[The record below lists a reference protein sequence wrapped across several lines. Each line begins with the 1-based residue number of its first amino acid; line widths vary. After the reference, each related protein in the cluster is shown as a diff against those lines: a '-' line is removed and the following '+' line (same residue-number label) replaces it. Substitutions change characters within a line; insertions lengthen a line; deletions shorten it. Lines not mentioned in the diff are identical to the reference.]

1 MDKNFTG
8 CLEDTRTADAKLKDW
23 QKDVALS
30 ILIKWE
36 EKEFGSFRTFGIRN
50 QNGGGTCVMQTCDL
64 ICGIENFLEEG
75 KFIETVLGMKS
86 LKWRKYKSK
95 EGETLLELYEL
106 DDYVNVP
113 TAYNH
118 VAFTTDDI
126 KKIENEFKFFGV
138 PYVISKDTSGT
149 HMVMFC
155 RDFDNNLLE
164 IVEVL

>member
-1 MDKNFTG
+1 MLNVRHSGIVVKDLDRAHLFYHKMLG
-8 CLEDTRTADAKLKDW
+8 LET
-23 QKDVALS
+23 LS
-30 ILIKWE
+30 E
-36 EKEFGSFRTFGIRN
+36 R
-50 QNGGGTCVMQTCDL
+50 V
-64 ICGIENFLEEG
+64 EEG

-106 DDYVNVP
+106 DDYTNVP